1 MTDIRT
7 QPQTE
12 PAPAQT
18 PEGRPED
25 PTVRSF
31 LRQFFRAESATG
43 IGFAQVVVGLAL
55 IWTIFGILNPNFLSP
70 TNLTNLSLQIVAVA
84 AIGIGVVLVLLLGQ
98 IDLSIGS
105 ISGLGATAMA
115 ALNIKLGVPPL
126 LAILLALVGGAL
138 IGLIQG
144 TIVAAFGV
152 PSFIVTLGGL
162 IGWQGL
168 QLFIFDFTG
177 AMNVTNSVLLGLTGT
192 FFAPWVGW
200 LILLAGL
207 GLRAALIVR
216 IRSRRAKAGLVNVR
230 PWVEVARFAILALV
244 PAAVIVMFVQ
254 DRGIPLAVLI
264 VVGLLLVM
272 DFVARRTVFGR
283 RIYAVGG
290 DSQAAERVGI
300 NVRRMIVW
308 VFMLSGT
315 FAALGGVL
323 SASRLQSV
331 TQGAGSGDI
340 LLNAIAAVVIGGT
353 SLFGGRGSVW
363 SALLG
368 ALVIGSISNGMD
380 LLALA
385 SPVKLMITG
394 AVLIT
399 AVIFDASVRRKQAR

>member
-1 MTDIRT
+1 MTEL
-7 QPQTE
+7 QTSVAPASG
-12 PAPAQT
+12 PAPADG
-18 PEGRPED
+18 GRPED
-25 PTVRSF
+25 PSVRSL
-31 LRQFFRAESATG
+31 LRQFVRAESATG
-43 IGFAQVVVGLAL
+43 IGVVQVVVGLAV
-55 IWTIFGILNPNFLSP
+55 IWTIFSVLNPNFVSP
-70 TNLTNLSLQIVAVA
+70 TNLTNLALQIVAVA
-84 AIGIGVVLVLLLGQ
+84 ALAMGVVLVLLLGH

-105 ISGLGATAMA
+105 VSGLGGTAMA

-138 IGLIQG
+138 IGLVHG
-144 TIVAAFGV
+144 LIVASFGV
-152 PSFIVTLGGL
+152 PSFVVTLGGL

-177 AMNVTNSVLLGLTGT
+177 AMNVTDPVLLGLTGT
-192 FFAPWVGW
+192 FFQPWVGW
-200 LILLAGL
+200 LLLVAGL
-207 GLRAALIVR
+207 AIRAALVLR
-216 IRSRRAKAGLVNVR
+216 VRSRRTRAGLVNVR
-230 PWVEVARFAILALV
+230 PWVEAVRFAIIAIV
-244 PAAVIVMFVQ
+244 PAVVIVMFVQ

-264 VVGLLLVM
+264 VVALLLVM
-272 DFVARRTVFGR
+272 DFVARRTLFGR

-290 DSQAAERVGI
+290 DAQAADRVGI
-300 NVRRMIVW
+300 NVTRITVW

-315 FAALGGVL
+315 FAALGGIM

-331 TQGAGSGDI
+331 TQGFGSGDI

-353 SLFGGRGSVW
+353 SLFGGRGSLW

-394 AVLIT
+394 AVLIV

>member
-1 MTDIRT
+1 MTDL
-7 QPQTE
+7 
-12 PAPAQT
+12 QT
-18 PEGRPED
+18 PVAATQDARPED
-25 PTVRSF
+25 PTVASF
-31 LRQFFRAESATG
+31 LRHFLRSESATG
-43 IGFAQVVVGLAL
+43 IGFVQVAVGLVL
-55 IWTIFGILNPNFLSP
+55 IWTIFTVLNPNFLSP

-84 AIGIGVVLVLLLGQ
+84 ALAIGTALVLLLGE

-115 ALNIKLGVPPL
+115 ALNIKLGVPAM
-126 LAILLALVGGAL
+126 LAILLALLGGAL
-138 IGLIQG
+138 LGLVHGAI
-144 TIVAAFGV
+144 IAVFGV

-177 AMNVTNSVLLGLTGT
+177 AMNVTDPLLLGLTGK
-192 FFAPWVGW
+192 FFQPWVGW
-200 LILLAGL
+200 LLLLAGL
-207 GLRAALIVR
+207 AIRAALVLRVR
-216 IRSRRAKAGLVNVR
+216 ARRAKVALVNVR
-230 PWVEVARFAILALV
+230 PWVEVARFVIIAAI

-264 VVGLLLVM
+264 VVALLMVM
-272 DFVARRTVFGR
+272 DFVARRTLFGR

-290 DSQAAERVGI
+290 DKQAAERVGV
-300 NVRRMIVW
+300 NVKMMIVW
-308 VFMLSGT
+308 VFVLSGT
-315 FAALGGVL
+315 FAALGGML

-331 TQGAGSGDI
+331 TQGAGSTGDI

-399 AVIFDASVRRKQAR
+399 AVIFDASLRRKRAG

>member
-1 MTDIRT
+1 MTGVK
-7 QPQTE
+7 TE
-12 PAPAQT
+12 TAPAPAPSQID
-18 PEGRPED
+18 RPED
-25 PTVRSF
+25 PTVRSL
-31 LRQFFRAESATG
+31 LRHFVRSESATG
-43 IGFAQVVVGLAL
+43 IGFVQVVVGLAL
-55 IWTIFGILNPNFLSP
+55 IWTIFGVLNPNFLSP

-84 AIGIGVVLVLLLGQ
+84 ALGIGVVLVLLLGE

-105 ISGLGATAMA
+105 VSGLGATAMA

-126 LAILLALVGGAL
+126 LAIALALLGGAL

-144 TIVAAFGV
+144 VIVAGFGV

-168 QLFIFDFTG
+168 QLFIFDYTG
-177 AMNVTNSVLLGLTGT
+177 AMNVTDPLLLGLTGT
-192 FFAPWVGW
+192 FLPPWVGW
-200 LILLAGL
+200 LLLIGGL
-207 GLRAALIVR
+207 ALRAALVMR
-216 IRSRRAKAGLVNVR
+216 IRARRAKAALVNVHL
-230 PWVEVARFAILALV
+230 WVEGVRFAILAVV
-244 PAAVIVMFVQ
+244 PAVVIVMFVQ

-264 VVGLLLVM
+264 VVALLLVM
-272 DFVARRTVFGR
+272 DFIARRTLFGR

-290 DSQAAERVGI
+290 DAQAAGRVGM
-300 NVRRMIVW
+300 NVRRITVY
-308 VFMLSGT
+308 VFMLSGV

-331 TQGAGSGDI
+331 TQGAGSGDV
-340 LLNAIAAVVIGGT
+340 LLDAIAAVVIGGT
-353 SLFGGRGSVW
+353 SLFGGRGSLW

-394 AVLIT
+394 AVLIA
-399 AVIFDASVRRKQAR
+399 AVIFDASVRRRQAR

>member
-1 MTDIRT
+1 MTDV
-7 QPQTE
+7 QTKTPPA
-12 PAPAQT
+12 PAPAQAD
-18 PEGRPED
+18 RPED
-25 PTVRSF
+25 PTVRTL
-31 LRQFFRAESATG
+31 LRQFVRAESATG
-43 IGFAQVVVGLAL
+43 IGFVQVVIGLAL

-84 AIGIGVVLVLLLGQ
+84 AIGLGVVLVLLLGE

-105 ISGLGATAMA
+105 VSGLGATAMA

-126 LAILLALVGGAL
+126 PAIALALVGGAL
-138 IGLIQG
+138 IGLVQG
-144 TIVAAFGV
+144 VIVAGFGV
-152 PSFIVTLGGL
+152 PSFIVTLAGL

-168 QLFIFDFTG
+168 QLFIFDYTG
-177 AMNVTNSVLLGLTGT
+177 AMNVTDPLLLGLTGR
-192 FFAPWVGW
+192 FFQPWVGW
-200 LILLAGL
+200 LLLAAGL
-207 GLRAALIVR
+207 AIRATLVVR
-216 IRSRRAKAGLVNVR
+216 VRARRAKAGLVNVR
-230 PWVEVARFAILALV
+230 PWVEAVRFAVLAVV

-254 DRGIPLAVLI
+254 DRGIPVAVLI
-264 VVGLLLVM
+264 VVALLMLM
-272 DFVARRTVFGR
+272 DFVARRTLFGR

-290 DSQAAERVGI
+290 DAQAAGRVGI
-300 NVRRMIVW
+300 NVRRITVY

-331 TQGAGSGDI
+331 TQGAGSGGI
-340 LLNAIAAVVIGGT
+340 LLDAIAAVVIGGT

>member
-1 MTDIRT
+1 MTSTRT
-7 QPQTE
+7 AAEAAQAPPQTD
-12 PAPAQT
+12 Q
-18 PEGRPED
+18 PED
-25 PTVRSF
+25 PTLRSILRNFVRT
-31 LRQFFRAESATG
+31 ESATG
-43 IGFAQVVVGLAL
+43 IGFLQVLIGIIA
-55 IWTIFGILNPNFLSP
+55 IWTIFALLNPNFLSP

-84 AIGIGVVLVLLLGQ
+84 AIGMGVVLVLLLGQ

-115 ALNIKLGVPPL
+115 ALNIQLGVPPL
-126 LAILLALVGGAL
+126 LAVIAALLGGAL
-138 IGLIQG
+138 IGLLQG
-144 TIVAAFGV
+144 LIIAGFGV

-177 AMNVTNSVLLGLTGT
+177 AMNISDPLLLGLTAT
-192 FFAPWVGW
+192 FFPPWVGW
-200 LILLAGL
+200 LLLLGGL
-207 GLRAALIVR
+207 ALRAVFVMRVR
-216 IRSRRAKAGLVNVR
+216 RSRAAAGLVNVK
-230 PWVEVARFAILALV
+230 PSVEAVRLAVLALV

-264 VVGLLLVM
+264 LILLLM
-272 DFVARRTVFGR
+272 ILDFIARRTTFGR

-290 DSQAAERVGI
+290 DAVAAARVGI
-300 NVRRMIVW
+300 NVSRITVY

-315 FAALGGVL
+315 FAALGGML

-331 TQGAGSGDI
+331 TQGAGSGQI

-353 SLFGGRGSVW
+353 SLFGGRGSMW

-394 AVLIT
+394 AVLIA
-399 AVIFDASVRRKQAR
+399 AVIVDASVRRRQAR

>member
-1 MTDIRT
+1 MTGV
-7 QPQTE
+7 QTE
-12 PAPAQT
+12 TPLAPAPPQAD
-18 PEGRPED
+18 RPED
-25 PTVRSF
+25 PTVRSL
-31 LRQFFRAESATG
+31 LRHFVRSESATG
-43 IGFAQVVVGLAL
+43 IGFVQVVVGLAL
-55 IWTIFGILNPNFLSP
+55 IWTIFAILNPNFLSP

-84 AIGIGVVLVLLLGQ
+84 AIGIGVVLVLLLGE

-105 ISGLGATAMA
+105 VSGLGATAMA
-115 ALNIKLGVPPL
+115 ALNVKLGVPPL
-126 LAILLALVGGAL
+126 LAIALALLGGAV

-152 PSFIVTLGGL
+152 PSFIVTLAGL

-168 QLFIFDFTG
+168 QLFIFDYTG
-177 AMNVTNSVLLGLTGT
+177 AMNLTDPLILGLTGT
-192 FFAPWVGW
+192 FLAPWIGW
-200 LILLAGL
+200 LFLLAGL
-207 GLRAALIVR
+207 AVRAALVVR
-216 IRSRRAKAGLVNVR
+216 GRARRATAGLVNVR
-230 PWVEVARFAILALV
+230 PWVEGVRFAILALV
-244 PAAVIVMFVQ
+244 PAVVIVMFVQ
-254 DRGIPLAVLI
+254 DRGIPVAVLI
-264 VVGLLLVM
+264 TIALLMVM
-272 DFVARRTVFGR
+272 DFVVRRTLFGR

-290 DSQAAERVGI
+290 EAQAAARVGI
-300 NVRRMIVW
+300 NVKRVTVY

-315 FAALGGVL
+315 FAAVGGVL

-331 TQGAGSGDI
+331 TQGAGSGDV
-340 LLNAIAAVVIGGT
+340 LLDAIAAVVIGGT

-399 AVIFDASVRRKQAR
+399 AVIFDASVRRRQAR

>member
-1 MTDIRT
+1 MTTT
-7 QPQTE
+7 QTTTEPPAVVPQTD
-12 PAPAQT
+12 
-18 PEGRPED
+18 RPED
-25 PTVRSF
+25 PTVRSI
-31 LRQFFRAESATG
+31 LRNFVRAESATG
-43 IGFAQVVVGLAL
+43 IGFLQVLIGLVA
-55 IWTIFGILNPNFLSP
+55 IWTIFGLLNPNFLSA

-84 AIGIGVVLVLLLGQ
+84 AMGVGVVLVLLLGE

-115 ALNIKLGVPPL
+115 ALNIHLGVPPL
-126 LAILLALVGGAL
+126 IAVLAALVGGAL
-138 IGLIQG
+138 IGLLQG
-144 TIVAAFGV
+144 LIVAGFGV

-177 AMNVTNSVLLGLTGT
+177 AMNVTDPVLLGMTDT
-192 FFAPWVGW
+192 FFQPWVGW
-200 LILLAGL
+200 LLLVAGL
-207 GLRAALIVR
+207 AVRAALVLR
-216 IRSRRAKAGLVNVR
+216 IRRRRAAAGLVNVR
-230 PWVEVARFAILALV
+230 PWVEAVRFGLIALV

-264 VVGLLLVM
+264 LIGLLLIM
-272 DFVARRTVFGR
+272 DFVARRTMFGR

-290 DSQAAERVGI
+290 DAVAAARVGI
-300 NVRRMIVW
+300 NVSRITVW

-315 FAALGGVL
+315 FAALGGML

-331 TQGAGSGDI
+331 TQGAGSGQI

-394 AVLIT
+394 AVLIA
-399 AVIFDASVRRKQAR
+399 AVIVDASVRRKQSR

>member
-1 MTDIRT
+1 MTDT
-7 QPQTE
+7 QTATATAP
-12 PAPAQT
+12 PSPAQT
-18 PEGRPED
+18 DRPED

-31 LRQFFRAESATG
+31 LRNFVRADSATG
-43 IGFAQVVVGLAL
+43 VGFLQVVVGLAA
-55 IWTIFGILNPNFLSP
+55 IWTIFGLLNPNFLSA

-84 AIGIGVVLVLLLGQ
+84 ALGMGVVLVLLLGE

-105 ISGLGATAMA
+105 VSGLGATALA
-115 ALNIKLGVPPL
+115 ALNVKLGVPPL
-126 LAILLALVGGAL
+126 LAIGAALLGGAL

-144 TIVAAFGV
+144 LIVAGFGV
-152 PSFIVTLGGL
+152 PSFVVTLGGL

-177 AMNVTNSVLLGLTGT
+177 AMNVSDPVLLGLTNT
-192 FFAPWVGW
+192 FFPPWVGW
-200 LILLAGL
+200 LLLLAAL
-207 GLRAALIVR
+207 GIRAVFVLRVR
-216 IRSRRAKAGLVNVR
+216 RRRAKAGLVNVK
-230 PWVEVARFAILALV
+230 PWVEVVRFAISAAV

-264 VVGLLLVM
+264 VVGLVLLM
-272 DFVARRTVFGR
+272 DFIARRTLFGR

-290 DSQAAERVGI
+290 DAQAAGRVGI
-300 NVRRMIVW
+300 DVRRITVY

-331 TQGAGSGDI
+331 TQGAGSGGI
-340 LLNAIAAVVIGGT
+340 LLDAIAAVVIGGT
-353 SLFGGRGSVW
+353 SLFGGRGSLW